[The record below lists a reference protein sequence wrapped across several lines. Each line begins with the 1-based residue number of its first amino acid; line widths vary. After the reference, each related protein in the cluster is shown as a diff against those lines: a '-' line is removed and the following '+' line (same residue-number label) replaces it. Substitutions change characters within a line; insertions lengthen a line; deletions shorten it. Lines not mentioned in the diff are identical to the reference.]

1 MIEERIEYS
10 NFRLLKI
17 SGGGTST
24 EVLKELSDYA
34 IENGIAK
41 QGYYEALI
49 KREKEFPTGLQAA
62 RGVAIPHAD
71 EKFTNK
77 STIVLA
83 VLDYKSKFHEMGGH
97 NIIDVEIVFLLL
109 TKELGKQVEI
119 LQNIVSLIQN
129 EDILNMLKGPDALKV
144 MEDNFRSL
152 V

>member
-1 MIEERIEYS
+1 
-10 NFRLLKI
+10 
-17 SGGGTST
+17 
-24 EVLKELSDYA
+24 
-34 IENGIAK
+34 
-41 QGYYEALI
+41 
-49 KREKEFPTGLQAA
+49 
-62 RGVAIPHAD
+62 
-71 EKFTNK
+71 
-77 STIVLA
+77 
-83 VLDYKSKFHEMGGH
+83 MGGH

>member
-1 MIEERIEYS
+1 M
-10 NFRLLKI
+10 
-17 SGGGTST
+17 
-24 EVLKELSDYA
+24 
-34 IENGIAK
+34 
-41 QGYYEALI
+41 
-49 KREKEFPTGLQAA
+49 
-62 RGVAIPHAD
+62 
-71 EKFTNK
+71 
-77 STIVLA
+77 
-83 VLDYKSKFHEMGGH
+83 LDHKSKFHEMGGH